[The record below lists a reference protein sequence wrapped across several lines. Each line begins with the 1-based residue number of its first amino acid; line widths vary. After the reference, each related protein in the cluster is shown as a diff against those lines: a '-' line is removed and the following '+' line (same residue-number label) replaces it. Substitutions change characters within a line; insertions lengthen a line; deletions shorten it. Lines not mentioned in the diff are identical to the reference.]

1 MRRVTPKRA
10 SSRSL
15 LAASLMFKG
24 LSSRE
29 RINDSAPGLTQTV
42 AITTVPA
49 AKCWSP
55 ENQSTKPKK
64 PLGFVRLSRE
74 MSFLRLST
82 GVEDAYRLDANLCV
96 SYTFK
101 LTEEQLELLTNELG
115 AVETSE
121 VMAYLAQQAVEQG
134 LPPVYSV
141 HTDSAG
147 WVVARL
153 EDLQFSDLHWEKE
166 VVL

>member
-1 MRRVTPKRA
+1 MRRVTPRRA

-15 LAASLMFKG
+15 LATSLMFEG

-29 RINDSAPGLTQTV
+29 RSNDSAPGLTQTV
-42 AITTVPA
+42 ALTTVPA

-55 ENQSTKPKK
+55 ESQSTKPKK
-64 PLGFVRLSRE
+64 PQGFVRLSRD
-74 MSFLRLST
+74 MSHLRLSKDI
-82 GVEDAYRLDANLCV
+82 GDRYRLDANLCI
-96 SYTFK
+96 SYSFG

-115 AVETSE
+115 VEDTSAVMSYLTREAVEN
-121 VMAYLAQQAVEQG
+121 G
-134 LPPVYSV
+134 LPPFCSI

-147 WVVARL
+147 FVVGRL
-153 EDLQFSDLHWEKE
+153 QDLQFSDLTWEKE